1 MARLSTAFTFLTILS
16 LFSVG
21 TARRPST
28 PLNEH
33 EAQLKLLLSQIP
45 YISLQEICQD
55 RVILDFDLW
64 YESWTVQF
72 LQKNNDFSGTNIN
85 SMLLTGVEQSI
96 KEVREFLDKLEAHK
110 AKLSVFP
117 PLHMDAKVTT
127 LISTVNDIIDIKVPN
142 PYAQSDFQLELQSKH
157 GFYIPE
163 FLDGI
168 VKKPLTGLLISQVGM
183 AFKADYD
190 IREKPEGEFMKPTIE
205 ALVPALRKTLKSIMA
220 VYSKPRGTTYRGLQP
235 EQKRLLQ
242 HFFDTFIYLWTPEE
256 LQSEILTNL
265 VGHDRPTT
273 EVINPFFTH
282 QVFQYLKK
290 NPTSY
295 RDYINRDEFITL
307 PSPETDLEKIH
318 DAAKEMHYSW
328 AFLSEFDADPAD
340 MQLGKSKFA
349 KHNQGPEITERRKD
363 AKLRLMMYKVY
374 LFVRAD
380 GLIPF
385 EATPTNQEILKILFN
400 WVRDTDAF
408 DDVPEENVQPEKE
421 SPELETLADIKQH
434 PDIEKLPKHKHA
446 QLFKPAKFKRYY
458 VPLLTYLC
466 SKIVGCSLLD
476 ERNKPAILEKFE
488 KFGNFEEL
496 KAKKVVSKLIPK
508 TVLEALIEAHQDNEL
523 DRLEAQL
530 DKLADDIPRINLVAS
545 ELEEEFEEDVIVDIK
560 TRKRVDIDGGLEL
573 VKNVPVNLPEFQT
586 VTPEKLSPVVYKI
599 DKKRKPAKL
608 LAAIKG
614 PQEAAFQPLV
624 DKFLPPTGEITDE
637 TKQFVTKMIE
647 KSESI
652 EDKDKKAVM
661 RTLLIR
667 GILTLYKNNA
677 KKLPGEGI
685 EPATNPANDLAR
697 LVNNKLVAKI
707 RSSFSWTA
715 TAGLRNFL
723 FRTMNSEMGINY
735 KSMSPVEVELYH
747 NDIIFFIYLADED
760 KVERIKQEKPLRPK
774 TELQRIGQQV
784 KEARFAVY
792 KYLIPKAWE
801 TKKDDKYLQAA
812 LIEPLMNS
820 PLLMER
826 LSAYEFFVPLL
837 DFFRYYEE
845 ISTSAAAAYTDYGQ
859 IYMNF
864 YNFINSLRAELFF
877 SVGDTH
883 EYVLQSL
890 EDCLLFTESVQ
901 EMKEEHSRT
910 VCKLSHR
917 KYAEMYYLYKLYL
930 VAMDKPI
937 KVTLNPYK
945 GRSFDTHVR
954 LFINF
959 AQENTVYRH
968 ALDTACKT
976 NPSAPICVVWNVY
989 NQLLVYLHDPQ
1000 LLSSYADEVFRN
1012 MDWKNPATRFHALGA
1027 LEATFYNIEN
1037 GNVKD
1042 YSKMLGLIERL
1053 ADEGRDLLSFDQG
1066 DIPALAS
1073 YLKRTYRKL
1082 VLTAAEARV
1091 AEAVQKILG
1100 SPANEDLGQDLF
1112 ASYLVFGDVIYLD
1125 YLKLFLLVAQ
1135 TDDDFTRIAQMI
1147 VRAKGGRALIRMNS
1161 SSKHA
1166 EFATFIAEIG
1176 GRDIPLSGRYEAIR
1190 EWIKV
1195 KYEENH
1201 RTCVNL
1207 IKDKILGATIGLAEE
1222 WDPFAEL
1229 SEETEK
1235 DSELA
1240 IQRENSNFDKL
1251 VSEVKEKK
1259 TPKKETIVVEQLITI
1274 ERQVSR
1280 KESQLLEDFEIEDQ
1294 DVLEVHYESESND
1307 GLVESDQNLQDTN
1320 KATFIVNDKRV
1331 QADKGLDLTG
1341 NLAAMLKKAQNNAK
1355 IINAKVSSPKVTSG
1369 DVSTERANQI
1379 LGKFMEQA
1387 GGKKLEQKLLLKKSE
1402 SDKDKFI

>member
-1 MARLSTAFTFLTILS
+1 MAKLSTAFIFLTTLS
-16 LFSVG
+16 LFSLG
-21 TARRPST
+21 ATRRYDS
-28 PLNEH
+28 PLNQQEPH
-33 EAQLKLLLSQIP
+33 LKLLLSKVP
-45 YISLQEICQD
+45 YVSLQEICQD
-55 RVILDFDLW
+55 RVIMHFDLW
-64 YESWTVQF
+64 WESWTMKF
-72 LQKNNDFSGTNIN
+72 LQKNNDYSGTNIN
-85 SMLLTGVEQSI
+85 NMLLTGVEGRI
-96 KEVREFLDKLEAHK
+96 KEVREFLDKLEAHR

-117 PLHMDAKVTT
+117 PLHMDAKVTS
-127 LISTVNDIIDIKVPN
+127 LVNSVNSIIDIDVPN
-142 PYAQSDFQLELQSKH
+142 PYAKSDFQVELQSKH
-157 GFYIPE
+157 GFYLPE

-168 VKKPLTGLLISQVGM
+168 VKKPLTAMLISQVGT

-190 IREKPEGEFMKPTIE
+190 LLEKPEGQFMKPTID

-220 VYSKPRGTTYRGLQP
+220 VYSKPKGTTYRGLNP

-242 HFFDTFIYLWTPEE
+242 HFFDTFVYLWTPEE

-265 VGHDRPTT
+265 VGHDRPATD
-273 EVINPFFTH
+273 IANPFFTH

-307 PSPETDLEKIH
+307 PAPETDLEKIH
-318 DAAKEMHYSW
+318 DAAKEMHFSW
-328 AFLSEFDADPAD
+328 AFLGEFDANPAD

-349 KHNQGPEITERRKD
+349 KHNQGSEVIERRKE

-374 LFVRAD
+374 LFARTD

-385 EATPTNQEILKILFN
+385 EASPTNQEILKILFT
-400 WVRDTDAF
+400 WVRDTDVF
-408 DDVPEENVQPEKE
+408 DDVPAEESRPEKQ
-421 SPELETLADIKQH
+421 SPELEALGDINQH
-434 PDIEKLPKHKHA
+434 PDLEKLPKHKHA
-446 QLFKPAKFKRYY
+446 QLFKPSKFKRYY

-476 ERNKPAILEKFE
+476 EVNKSAIVGKFE

-496 KAKKVVSKLIPK
+496 KAKKLVSKLIPK
-508 TVLEALIEAHQDNEL
+508 DVLEALIEAHQDNEL

-530 DKLADDIPRINLVAS
+530 DKLADDIPAVNLVS
-545 ELEEEFEEDVIVDIK
+545 DELEDLEEEDDDAVIK
-560 TRKRVDIDGGLEL
+560 TPKKVDFDTGSQET
-573 VKNVPVNLPEFQT
+573 KNLPVNIPEFQPI
-586 VTPEKLSPVVYKI
+586 TPEKLSPVVFKV

-624 DKFLPPTGEITDE
+624 DKFLPPTGEVTDQ

-647 KSESI
+647 KSESV
-652 EDKDKKAVM
+652 EDKDKKAIM

-677 KKLPGEGI
+677 KKLAEEGL
-685 EPATNPANDLAR
+685 EPTVNPANELAR

-735 KSMSPVEVELYH
+735 RAMSPVEAELYH

-774 TELQRIGQQV
+774 SELQRIGQQV

-792 KYLIPKAWE
+792 KYLVPKAWE
-801 TKKDDKYLQAA
+801 TKKDDKSLQAA

-845 ISTSAAAAYTDYGQ
+845 IAPTAAGEYADYGL

-864 YNFINSLRAELFF
+864 YNFVNSLRAELFF

-901 EMKEEHSRT
+901 EMTAEHSRT

-930 VAMDKPI
+930 VAMDKPT
-937 KVTLNPYK
+937 KVNLNPYK
-945 GRSFDTHVR
+945 DRSFDTHVR

-959 AQENTVYRH
+959 AQENTRYRH
-968 ALDTACKT
+968 ALDTACKRQPT
-976 NPSAPICVVWNVY
+976 APICVVWSVY

-1000 LLSSYADEVFRN
+1000 LLNSFADEVFRN
-1012 MDWKNPATRFHALGA
+1012 MDWKNPATKFHALGA
-1027 LEATFYNIEN
+1027 LEATFFNIEK

-1053 ADEGRDLLSFDQG
+1053 ADEGRDLLSFDQS
-1066 DIPALAS
+1066 DVPALAA

-1082 VLTAAEARV
+1082 VLTVPETRV
-1091 AEAVQKILG
+1091 AEAVKVILG
-1100 SPANEDLGQDLF
+1100 SPANDDLSKDLF
-1112 ASYLVFGDVIYLD
+1112 ASYLVFGDVVYLD

-1135 TDDDFTRIAQMI
+1135 TDDEFTRIAQMI

-1161 SSKHA
+1161 ASKHS
-1166 EFATFIAEIG
+1166 EFSSFIVDIG
-1176 GRDIPLSGRYEAIR
+1176 SRDTPLSGRYEAIR

-1222 WDPFAEL
+1222 WDPFNEM
-1229 SEETEK
+1229 SEET
-1235 DSELA
+1235 
-1240 IQRENSNFDKL
+1240 QRESEIAVKREDSNFDKL
-1251 VSEVKEKK
+1251 VAEVKEQKS
-1259 TPKKETIVVEQLITI
+1259 PKKETIVVEQLITI

-1294 DVLEVHYESESND
+1294 DVVEVHYESEFND
-1307 GLVESDQNLQDTN
+1307 GLSETNSNLEDSS

-1341 NLAAMLKKAQNNAK
+1341 NLAAMLKKAQNNAM
-1355 IINAKVSSPKVTSG
+1355 IINAKVGPMKVTSS
-1369 DVSTERANQI
+1369 DVSNERANQI
-1379 LGKFMEQA
+1379 LGQFMQQA
-1387 GGKKLEQKLLLKKSE
+1387 GGKKLEQKLLLKKNGSQN
-1402 SDKDKFI
+1402 KDLI